1 MRGSPVLQCLIGT
14 VAFALFAIPLAR
26 LTIARSAPPRSD
38 DASTAAAESAKAR
51 HTFIRIRFA
60 HPPESLSL
68 RFEGMELVPPSRS
81 VLVSPLETEAAVPL
95 SHDSIDLALAV
106 RWPGNTSETAVTVEL
121 EPDELDAR
129 RETRWATGAAL
140 DEILNF
146 KW

>member
-1 MRGSPVLQCLIGT
+1 MRGSPVLQCLIGA

-38 DASTAAAESAKAR
+38 AAATAAPESAKAR
-51 HTFIRIRFA
+51 HAFIRIRFA

-68 RFEGMELVPPSRS
+68 RFDGRELVPPTGS
-81 VLVSPLETEAAVPL
+81 VLVSPIETEAVVPL
-95 SHDSIDLALAV
+95 SHDGIDLALAV
-106 RWPGNTSETAVTVEL
+106 RWPGNIPETAVTVEL
-121 EPDELDAR
+121 EPDELDGR

-140 DEILNF
+140 DEILSF